1 MDPMKAQQLAA
12 ELEVE
17 MMADMYNRYDQATIS
32 FTIQTRS
39 VCSTAVMVFVNLK
52 LAFKGNRKGHLS
64 RNKILYYKR
73 DVRASHVA
81 VTASCTPGSNLSACS
96 DL

>member
-32 FTIQTRS
+32 FTVHTRS
-39 VCSTAVMVFVNLK
+39 VCSTAVKGFIYFK

-64 RNKILYYKR
+64 RVKIIYYNCSN
-73 DVRASHVA
+73 VGESHVE
-81 VTASCTPGSNLSACS
+81 VTASCIPGSN
-96 DL
+96 

>member
-32 FTIQTRS
+32 FIIHTRS
-39 VCSTAVMVFVNLK
+39 LCSTAVMVFSHLK
-52 LAFKGNRKGHLS
+52 WAFKGNRKGHLS
-64 RNKILYYKR
+64 EI
-73 DVRASHVA
+73 
-81 VTASCTPGSNLSACS
+81 
-96 DL
+96 